1 MTGGVVSFPAPFHCQ
16 WNGLLDPDLA
26 TESPW
31 AARGLYRPKAVQQ
44 VTGER
49 SSGSYLLWN
58 APRFCR

>member
-44 VTGER
+44 VIGER
-49 SSGSYLLWN
+49 SSGSYLL
-58 APRFCR
+58 